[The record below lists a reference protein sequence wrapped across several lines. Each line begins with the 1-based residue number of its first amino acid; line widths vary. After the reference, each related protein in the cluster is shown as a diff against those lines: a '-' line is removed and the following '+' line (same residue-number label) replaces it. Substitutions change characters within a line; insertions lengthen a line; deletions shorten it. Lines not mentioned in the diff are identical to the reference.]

1 MRLFPPFAYSC
12 ATLACARIPLFTSHP
27 SSPRTRSP
35 PWLKECMR
43 ALFARLHLYTSC
55 PSGTFFGFSL
65 LPKLL
70 IGKKRATWLNY
81 SRGALHLSR
90 VIYRLDTL
98 EKARVQFLLLFFR
111 LGPITPLSFS
121 SFFFVDALVYIH
133 VRVRTLSSREF
144 ARAKGARLRWFLF
157 FFRESES
164 SRWSNCLVRKG
175 RCLSP
180 VGLLRSGIV
189 VVNCV
194 EEPLCLG
201 FVAF

>member
-1 MRLFPPFAYSC
+1 MHLAEKMRLFPPFAYSC

-70 IGKKRATWLNY
+70 IGKKRATSLNY

-98 EKARVQFLLLFFR
+98 EKARVQFLLLFFST
-111 LGPITPLSFS
+111 GANYPP
-121 SFFFVDALVYIH
+121 FFFFFLFCWRTCVYT
-133 VRVRTLSSREF
+133 R
-144 ARAKGARLRWFLF
+144 ARAYTLVSWICTCEGRSFAMISLF
-157 FFRESES
+157 FS
-164 SRWSNCLVRKG
+164 G
-175 RCLSP
+175 
-180 VGLLRSGIV
+180 VG
-189 VVNCV
+189 
-194 EEPLCLG
+194 E
-201 FVAF
+201 